1 MTLLDIPSWAASLRK
16 LVKIYQLAG
25 GRPGLERVRYS
36 FEITHVHESFLYL
49 FFIIIMLIIHCSVP
63 VFEAAPVSALSLNC
77 ICTCFCIYASTCT
90 ALVLYLI
97 GAGPVHGPKGLHRCQ
112 GPLRVL

>member
-36 FEITHVHESFLYL
+36 FEITHVHESILILILYL
-49 FFIIIMLIIHCSVP
+49 KGVQMAFYTP
-63 VFEAAPVSALSLNC
+63 
-77 ICTCFCIYASTCT
+77 
-90 ALVLYLI
+90 LYTYT
-97 GAGPVHGPKGLHRCQ
+97 
-112 GPLRVL
+112 